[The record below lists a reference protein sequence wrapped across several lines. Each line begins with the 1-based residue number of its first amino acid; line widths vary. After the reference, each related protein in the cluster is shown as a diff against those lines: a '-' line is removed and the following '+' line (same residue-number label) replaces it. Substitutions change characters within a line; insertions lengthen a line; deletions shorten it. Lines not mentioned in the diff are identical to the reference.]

1 LISAISAIIP
11 ARNEEASIGRAVESV
26 ASQPEI
32 AEVIVVNDQSTDGT
46 GAILSELAAR
56 VPKLKVL
63 SAGELPAGWTGKNY
77 AASIGA
83 RAAHGDWLLFTDADT
98 YHLPGSSRRAL
109 IDAAEHRAVL
119 LSYSPEQEIETFG
132 ERMLIPVI
140 YWRLSQ
146 HYSFER
152 VNDPGLPDAAA
163 NGQYLLLQSDA
174 YRAVGG
180 HKAVANDILEDV
192 ALARRVKR
200 AGYRIFFAPGH
211 GVVRTRMYRSFG
223 AMWQGW
229 TKNLYP
235 LMGGTLGSVLAEIA
249 PLAGAAMLVPFAA
262 YLTARNGASPWVLPL
277 AVFAVICVTHLRYGV
292 VLYRNRYP
300 ISLIKYCLLGLCL
313 YSVALMV
320 SSWKNT
326 RGSVVWKGREYPA
339 RA

>member
-1 LISAISAIIP
+1 MISAIIP

-32 AEVIVVNDQSTDGT
+32 GEVIVVNDQSTDRT

-56 VPKLKVL
+56 VPKLKVFVTKDL
-63 SAGELPAGWTGKNY
+63 LASWVGKNY
-77 AASIGA
+77 AVSIGA
-83 RAAHGDWLLFTDADT
+83 AAANGDWLLFTDADT
-98 YHLPGSSRRAL
+98 CHLPGSSRRAL
-109 IDAAEHRAVL
+109 ADAADHAAALV
-119 LSYSPEQEIETFG
+119 SYSPEQEMHTFW
-132 ERMLIPVI
+132 ERALIPVI
-140 YWRLSQ
+140 YSRLSQ
-146 HYSFER
+146 RYSFER
-152 VNDPGLPDAAA
+152 VNDPESPDAAA
-163 NGQYLLLQSDA
+163 NGQFLLICRKV
-174 YRAVGG
+174 YRTIGG
-180 HKAVANDILEDV
+180 HEGVANHILEDV

-200 AGYRIFFAPGH
+200 AGYKIFFAPGQ
-211 GVVRTRMYRSFG
+211 GVVQTRMYRSFG

-300 ISLIKYCLLGLCL
+300 ISLIKYCLLGLCV

>member
-1 LISAISAIIP
+1 LISAISVIIP
-11 ARNEEASIGRAVESV
+11 ARNEEASVGRAVESV
-26 ASQPEI
+26 ASQSEI
-32 AEVIVVNDQSTDGT
+32 REVIVVNDQSTDRT

-56 VPKLKVL
+56 VPKLRVL

-83 RAAHGDWLLFTDADT
+83 RAASCDWLLFTDADT

-109 IDAAEHRAVL
+109 NDAAEHRAAL
-119 LSYSPEQEIETFG
+119 LSYSPEQEMETTG
-132 ERMLIPVI
+132 ERTLIPFI

-146 HYSFER
+146 RYSFKR
-152 VNDPGLPDAAA
+152 INDPGSPEAAA
-163 NGQYLLLQSDA
+163 NGQYLLLRSDA

-235 LMGGTLGSVLAEIA
+235 LMGGTLGSLLAEIA
-249 PLAGAAMLVPFAA
+249 PLAGAVVLVPFGG
-262 YLTARNGASPWVLPL
+262 YLTARNGASPWVWTLV
-277 AVFAVICVTHLRYGV
+277 VFAAMCVAHLRYGV

-300 ISLIKYCLLGLCL
+300 LSLIKYYLCGWCL

-320 SSWKNT
+320 SCWKST